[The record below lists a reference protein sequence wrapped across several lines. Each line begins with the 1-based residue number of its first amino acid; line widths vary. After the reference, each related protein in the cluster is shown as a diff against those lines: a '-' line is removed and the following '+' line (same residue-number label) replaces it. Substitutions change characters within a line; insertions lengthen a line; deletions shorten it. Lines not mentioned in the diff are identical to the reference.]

1 MNAAVAIVAFVIVYA
16 LLISERVERVVAA
29 AVGAALVI
37 SLGVVGTQDAFFSEE
52 TGIDWN
58 VIVLL
63 FSMMVIVGGLRR
75 TGVFD
80 FVAIG
85 LAKRARGR
93 PFRLLVLLTSMTA
106 LSAVFLSDVAVVVL
120 LAPVTLLVA
129 EQLLLPVIPLL
140 IAEVMAA
147 NIGGSASLVGDPA
160 NIIVGTR
167 AGLTFTDF
175 LVHQLPMSLVAFLVF
190 LLVARVLFRKD
201 LVAVPGAADAVERL
215 DEREAIRDHAML
227 WRGLVVLAVVVVGF
241 LVEPLTGV
249 EPAAVALLGAGLMWV
264 VTREDRQALLDHVEW
279 ETLAFLMGL
288 FIVVGALVKAGVI
301 DHLTEAVS
309 NAIGSSPTTAVL
321 GMLVGSAVASALV
334 DNIPYV
340 ATMTPVVGDLTASNP
355 ALNPD
360 GALWYA
366 LAMGA
371 VLGGNATAIG
381 ASANVVV
388 VGIAKRNG
396 HPISFWTFTR
406 YGAVVALTTLVAV
419 IPLFWLRYLV

>member
-1 MNAAVAIVAFVIVYA
+1 MNVAVAVVAFLVVYV

-29 AVGAALVI
+29 GIGAALVLG
-37 SLGVVGTQDAFFSEE
+37 LGVVGTQDVFFSEK

-80 FVAIG
+80 YVAIT
-85 LAKRARGR
+85 LAQRAQGR
-93 PFRLLVLLTSMTA
+93 TFVLLLLLTSMTA
-106 LSAVFLSDVAVVVL
+106 VSAMFLSDVAVVVL
-120 LAPVTLLVA
+120 LAPVILLVA
-129 EQLLLPVIPLL
+129 DRLSLPPVPLL
-140 IAEVMAA
+140 VAVVMAA
-147 NIGGSASLVGDPA
+147 NIGGSASLIGDPA
-160 NIIVGTR
+160 DIIVGTR

-175 LVHQLPMSLVAFLVF
+175 VTHQLPMSLVAFLVF
-190 LLVARVLFRKD
+190 LAVAWVMFRRHLVA
-201 LVAVPGAADAVERL
+201 APGSVQALSRL
-215 DEREAIRDHAML
+215 DARQAIKDHAL
-227 WRGLVVLAVVVVGF
+227 LRRGLAVLALVVLGF
-241 LVEPLTGV
+241 LAQPVTGT
-249 EPAAVALLGAGLMWV
+249 EPALVALLGAGLMWV
-264 VTREDRQALLDHVEW
+264 VTREDRHALLDHVEW

-288 FIVVGALVKAGVI
+288 FVVVGALVKVGAI
-301 DHLTEAVS
+301 DRLTELVSGAV
-309 NAIGSSPTTAVL
+309 GSDPTTAVL
-321 GMLVGSAVASALV
+321 GMLVGSAGVSALV

-340 ATMTPVVGDLTASNP
+340 ATMSPVVANLSAADPGLS
-355 ALNPD
+355 PD

-388 VGIAKRNG
+388 IGIARRNG

-406 YGAVVALTTLVAV
+406 YGVVVAVATV
-419 IPLFWLRYLV
+419 AAVLPLFYLRYLR

>member
-1 MNAAVAIVAFVIVYA
+1 MSAAVAVVAFLVVYV

-29 AVGAALVI
+29 AVGAAIVVG
-37 SLGVVGTQDAFFSEE
+37 LGVVTTQDAFFSEE

-63 FSMMVIVGGLRR
+63 FAMMVVVGGLRR

-80 FVAIG
+80 YVAIT

-93 PFRLLVLLTSMTA
+93 PYRLLVLMTSMTA

-129 EQLLLPVIPLL
+129 ERLLLPAVPLL

-147 NIGGSASLVGDPA
+147 NIGGSASLIGDPA
-160 NIIVGTR
+160 DIIVGTR
-167 AGLTFTDF
+167 AGLSFGEF
-175 LVHQLPMSLVAFLVF
+175 LVHQLPMSMVAFAVF
-190 LLVARVLFRKD
+190 LFVARWLFRRD
-201 LVAVPGAADAVERL
+201 LVAVPGAAEAVERL
-215 DEREAIRDHAML
+215 DGREAIRDPAML
-227 WRGLVVLAVVVVGF
+227 RRGLAVLVLVVVGF
-241 LVEPLTGV
+241 LLQPVTGI
-249 EPAAVALLGAGLMWV
+249 EPAAVALLGAGLMWL
-264 VTREDRQALLDHVEW
+264 VTREDRRALLDHVEW

-288 FIVVGALVKAGVI
+288 FVVVGALVKVGAI
-301 DHLTEAVS
+301 DRLTEVVGS
-309 NAIGSSPTTAVL
+309 AIGSSPTTAVL
-321 GMLVGSAVASALV
+321 GMLLGSAGVSALV

-340 ATMTPVVGDLTASNP
+340 ATMSPVVADLSTTNP

-360 GALWYA
+360 NALWYA
-366 LAMGA
+366 LAFGA

-388 VGIAKRNG
+388 IGIARRNG

-406 YGAVVALTTLVAV
+406 YGVVVAAATLAAAV
-419 IPLFWLRYLV
+419 PLFWLRYLA

>member
-1 MNAAVAIVAFVIVYA
+1 MNAAVAIVAFLVVYA

-29 AVGAALVI
+29 ALGAALVI
-37 SLGVVGTQDAFFSEE
+37 GLGVVGTQDAFFSEE

-80 FVAIG
+80 FVAIS

-93 PFRLLVLLTSMTA
+93 PFRLVVMLTTLTA
-106 LSAVFLSDVAVVVL
+106 VSAIFLSDVTVVVL

-129 EQLLLPVIPLL
+129 ERLSLAAVPLL

-160 NIIVGTR
+160 DIIVGTR

-175 LVHQLPMSLVAFLVF
+175 LAHQLPMSLVAFAVF
-190 LLVARVLFRKD
+190 LVVARVLFRKD
-201 LVAVPGAADAVERL
+201 LVAVPGAAEAVALL
-215 DEREAIRDHAML
+215 DEREAIRDHTLL
-227 WRGLVVLAVVVVGF
+227 WRGLAVLGLVVVGF
-241 LVEPLTGV
+241 VAQPVTGV
-249 EPAAVALLGAGLMWV
+249 EPAAVALLGAGLMWI
-264 VTREDRQALLDHVEW
+264 VTKDDRPALLDHVEW

-288 FIVVGALVKAGVI
+288 FVVVGALVKAGVI
-301 DHLTEAVS
+301 DHLTELVS
-309 NAIGSSPTTAVL
+309 RAIGSDPTTAVIGVL
-321 GMLVGSAVASALV
+321 LGSAGISALV

-340 ATMTPVVGDLTASNP
+340 ATMTPVIGDLTAADPS
-355 ALNPD
+355 LNPD

-388 VGIAKRNG
+388 IGIARRNG

-406 YGAVVALTTLVAV
+406 YGSVVAVTTLLAVV
-419 IPLFWLRYLV
+419 PLFWLRYLA